1 MKQGR
6 RIERKLQKPKRKMS
20 IEEIEKKKKIIKR
33 SFITIIALFVIFV
46 IAMIVN
52 NFVILDNN
60 KTINLVINNR
70 NVTSNLKNE
79 ILIENNII
87 YLSKSDI
94 ANFFD
99 KYIYEDEETNQI
111 ITTYDKKIVAIGFE
125 NNEMT
130 VNGSRKEIYAHAID
144 RDDTIYIPISEM
156 KDIYNI
162 EIENIESTKVITMD
176 SLDREQKQAIVKS
189 NLAVKSST
197 NFIAKTVDRVEKGD
211 TVIVISS
218 ENGYSRIR
226 TQNGKIGYIKSN
238 KLENEFVVRQNM
250 EEEKQIQGKI
260 NLTWDY
266 FSQYGSAPDRSGTT
280 IDGVNVVSPAFFYLD
295 TDGKLKENVGYE
307 GQAYIEWAHNNGY
320 KVWPMISNAEAA
332 RESLSITSEIMNSYT
347 KRQDLIE
354 DIINVCV
361 KYNLDGINVDFE
373 NMRQEDIDMYS
384 RFIIEL
390 TPRLKEIGLVTSVD
404 VTAPDGGETWSLC
417 FDRNVIGDVA
427 DYIIFMAYDQNGVS
441 STKPGTTAGYDWV
454 ELSLNK
460 FLTTEEI
467 EPEKIILAV
476 PLYTRIWTTNSEGEI
491 INNSTVAMKNI
502 DDIIPEGTEKQ
513 WDDELKQNY
522 VEYSDGNNTRQI
534 WIEDIDSLKA
544 KVSLIKEHN
553 LAGVASWEK
562 DMETDEFW
570 TMLKEELE
578 IN

>member
-6 RIERKLQKPKRKMS
+6 KIERKLQKPKRKMS
-20 IEEIEKKKKIIKR
+20 IEEIEKKKKIIKM

-60 KTINLVINNR
+60 KTTNLVINNR

-111 ITTYDKKIVAIGFE
+111 ITTYDKKIAAIGFE

-238 KLENEFVVRQNM
+238 KLENEFVVRQSM

-427 DYIIFMAYDQNGVS
+427 DYIIFMAYDQNGIS

-513 WDDELKQNY
+513 WDDELKR
-522 VEYSDGNNTRQI
+522 S
-534 WIEDIDSLKA
+534 
-544 KVSLIKEHN
+544 
-553 LAGVASWEK
+553 
-562 DMETDEFW
+562 
-570 TMLKEELE
+570 
-578 IN
+578 